1 MRELSTMIK
10 RLVLLGD
17 DIFGE
22 LEQKMICIRD
32 AADLGGVAF
41 ESEWRQFLLPVVDMQ
56 ELEARQLKLRNL
68 QPAFLRHLVA
78 SLGGREKVKPTKL
91 AEMLGCSYNTLVSS
105 LAKDA

>member
-17 DIFGE
+17 DIFAELAGKVISSGCAAGAGE
-22 LEQKMICIRD
+22 N
-32 AADLGGVAF
+32 AADD
-41 ESEWRQFLLPVVDMQ
+41 EWGQFLLPVVDWE
-56 ELEARQLKLRNL
+56 ELQARQLKLKNL

-78 SLGGREKVKPTKL
+78 SLGGRESIKPTKL
-91 AEMLGCSYNTLVSS
+91 AELLGCSYNTLVGC